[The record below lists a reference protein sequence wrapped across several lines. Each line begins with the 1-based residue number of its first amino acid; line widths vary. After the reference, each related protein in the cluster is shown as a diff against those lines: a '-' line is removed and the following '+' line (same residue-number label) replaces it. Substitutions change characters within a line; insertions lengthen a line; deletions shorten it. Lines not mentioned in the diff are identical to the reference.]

1 MRLAILSDTRMPT
14 LPVGGHGLGRMAFDL
29 AAGLALCGHE
39 VTLMAGMGSDAPEGV
54 RLGIH
59 EDELIRAD
67 GLALAAQT
75 GQGGESVYEAYIDLS
90 HEHDLSRLMPDAPVL
105 NWIVDTEVQYQP
117 PNCIVGNKWQARQFK
132 NARIV
137 PLGIDVARYPF
148 VEKPDDYVLY
158 AAKIHPA
165 KGFDI
170 AIEVARQTGSRLV
183 MVGDNLLG
191 VALPPEVDYVGHI
204 ADNRVFWAFL
214 AHAKALLSPSRID
227 AGGRVLLEAAA
238 CGVPSLVFDET
249 GCAAHVEHGVSGF
262 ACRDTAEMVEALG
275 DVHLIDRCGA
285 RAWADAQ
292 HGIEDMAAGV
302 EMWAQAL
309 ANGARW

>member
-1 MRLAILSDTRMPT
+1 MRLVILSDTRMPT

-29 AAGLALCGHE
+29 AAGLALRGHE
-39 VTLMAGMGSDAPEGV
+39 VTLDAGIGSKAPNGV
-54 RLGIH
+54 TLA
-59 EDELIRAD
+59 ESDDETNRA
-67 GLALAAQT
+67 AEIAQIV
-75 GQGGESVYEAYIDLS
+75 EHHNDVYIDLT
-90 HEHDLSRLMPDAPVL
+90 HHHDLSQLAPDAPVL

-158 AAKIHPA
+158 AAKIHPL

-170 AIEVARQTGSRLV
+170 AIEVAQKTGTRLI
-183 MVGDNLLG
+183 MLGDNLIG
-191 VALPPEVDYVGHI
+191 APLPADVEYVGHI

-227 AGGRVLLEAAA
+227 AGGRILLEAAA

-249 GCAAHVEHGVSGF
+249 GCAAHVAHGVSGF
-262 ACRDTAEMVEALG
+262 ACRDTAEMIEALG
-275 DVHLIDRCGA
+275 DAHLIDRVGA
-285 RAWADAQ
+285 RAWVDAN
-292 HGIEDMAAGV
+292 HSIEDMTAGV